1 MPLSKILCD
10 ARIPLSLKVW
20 REKEEFWKL
29 LQEKIEDFRQLKQYE
44 SEKIVGENNLQELA
58 AICDNGETYLNQ
70 IFNYLKIL
78 QSILPEEGTIH
89 TFRQ

>member
-1 MPLSKILCD
+1 MLMG
-10 ARIPLSLKVW
+10 
-20 REKEEFWKL
+20 
-29 LQEKIEDFRQLKQYE
+29 KIEDFRTLQQFE

-78 QSILPEEGTIH
+78 QSILPEEGI
-89 TFRQ
+89 F